1 MIALKGFEEGQKPNF
16 MVGNLSCMEDVAL
29 FEKVKDRC
37 EQTQLLM
44 LFCTFPTPRSMLGG
58 PPSYSNHDSNP
69 NARLI
74 SKSNARVQIQ
84 VSLSSEEKC
93 LLFSHILQ
101 VLRPIKAGEEITV
114 RWDKDEILPP
124 LRLHKS
130 KPLLGTL

>member
-1 MIALKGFEEGQKPNF
+1 MRIDPVVN
-16 MVGNLSCMEDVAL
+16 VV
-29 FEKVKDRC
+29 
-37 EQTQLLM
+37 
-44 LFCTFPTPRSMLGG
+44 CTFHTPRSMLGG

-74 SKSNARVQIQ
+74 SKSNARVEIQ

-114 RWDKDEILPP
+114 RWDKDDIRPP
-124 LRLHKS
+124 LRLPFWDSLKS
-130 KPLLGTL
+130 III

>member
-1 MIALKGFEEGQKPNF
+1 MTSFISDTFFYTSGTKMIALKGFEEGQKPNF

-37 EQTQLLM
+37 EQTQLLI

-84 VSLSSEEKC
+84 VSLGFRKEMP
-93 LLFSHILQ
+93 I
-101 VLRPIKAGEEITV
+101 VLSYIAG
-114 RWDKDEILPP
+114 LAPY
-124 LRLHKS
+124 
-130 KPLLGTL
+130 